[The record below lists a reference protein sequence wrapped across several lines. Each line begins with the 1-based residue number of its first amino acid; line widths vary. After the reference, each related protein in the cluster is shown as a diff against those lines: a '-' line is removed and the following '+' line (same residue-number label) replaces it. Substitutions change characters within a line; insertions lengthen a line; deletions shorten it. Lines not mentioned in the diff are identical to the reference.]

1 MGAAEWGEAVRIAG
15 RAREQE
21 LLRKVVGGS
30 VRGIP
35 CTVLVHGEAGVG
47 KTRLVTSVADRSRAA
62 GHAVLWARCLRFGA
76 GSTPYLPF
84 ISAFEGWRAEGHTVE
99 GVDLAPL
106 YGANGAGDTPTR
118 ALHVI
123 DRAVARLADA
133 GPVVLVVDDLQW
145 ADVSSL
151 DALAYLIAGARNQP
165 VALLVTYRDEGIPD
179 GHVLHNW
186 LADMLRMP
194 GVVDLP
200 LSRLTV
206 EETAQQLTYLW
217 GATPRHPLVA
227 DIWDRSG
234 GNAYLTELLARD
246 LDPTQES
253 LPEDIPDALRHALLA
268 RWHSLTPRARGATQV
283 LAVAGRPV
291 DPGVLADVAGGAVV
305 DDALHEAAA
314 AGVTQSDRGGLVWF
328 RHPLLSDVLYAT
340 LLPDEARDLHA
351 AFVSVLTSRDP
362 EGTRFHGDLA
372 LHYAGAGMYD
382 ESFEHC
388 LRAAEEAHAAMA
400 FPEAAVLLQH
410 ACDLWPDVS
419 EHVRAQCGSWPA
431 LLAEAARISRLT
443 GDLRGALALLDL
455 AMPLIDEQGDPV
467 TAARVVRLRCQIA
480 WTTGSGNIA
489 PVEIMQ
495 RAVAISRTVPDSEE
509 HALSLADLSD
519 AELWAG
525 DRDAALEHAREA
537 VDVANRAGDKAALS
551 YALGALANARMDEDG
566 AEAQAREA
574 VRLGH
579 EAGRLEY
586 VGLASVS
593 LSNVLESSG
602 RFTEAAEVL
611 AEAHAAGLSFAGL
624 TGLLGAYA
632 ATAMVPLGRLA
643 EAREI
648 LRDVLSS
655 RPGGI
660 IGINARET
668 AAVIAIRTG
677 DLEEA
682 ATHLERLREL
692 AVNFEELPGLH
703 GPGVLAEYLLA
714 TGRPTEA
721 IALLQRTVAAHT
733 NAEPKYGDT
742 LLLWAARA
750 AAALPPSRRRAAL
763 DTVMAARARSA
774 VPPFAGGDRDPG
786 QRAVQALFEAE
797 EARCHAEPDEVERW
811 REAVPLADAAGL
823 RFVATDARLRLAEA
837 LLAVRNRRE
846 AALLLREAHAMA
858 EEMGTLRLRD
868 EIAEVAA
875 SARVALDEPAV
886 PAPAAGQANGLTRRE
901 QEVMAHLVAGR
912 SYSEI
917 AEALFISEKTVS
929 VHVSNVLRKTGTSS
943 RVEAAAW
950 GRRNGAVPP
959 E

>member
-1 MGAAEWGEAVRIAG
+1 
-15 RAREQE
+15 
-21 LLRKVVGGS
+21 
-30 VRGIP
+30 
-35 CTVLVHGEAGVG
+35 VLVHGEAGVG

-62 GHAVLWARCLRFGA
+62 GHTVLWARCLRFGA
-76 GSTPYLPF
+76 ESSPYLPF

-106 YGANGAGDTPTR
+106 YGSNGATDTPTR

-123 DRAVARLADA
+123 DRAVARLAAA
-133 GPVVLVVDDLQW
+133 GPVLLVVDDLQW
-145 ADVSSL
+145 ADVFSL
-151 DALAYLIAGARNQP
+151 DALAYLIAGSRKQP
-165 VALLVTYRDEGIPD
+165 VALLVTFRDEGLPD
-179 GHVLHNW
+179 GHVLHSW

-200 LSRLTV
+200 LSRLSV
-206 EETAQQLTYLW
+206 DETAQQLTYLW
-217 GATPRHPLVA
+217 GATPRHALVT
-227 DIWDRSG
+227 DVWQRSG
-234 GNAYLTELLARD
+234 GNAFLTELLARD
-246 LDPTQES
+246 VDPTLES
-253 LPEDIPDALRHALLA
+253 LPEDIPDALRHALLS
-268 RWHSLTPRARGATQV
+268 RWHSLTPQARGVTQV

-291 DPGVLADVAGGAVV
+291 DPGVLTDVAGGVAV
-305 DDALHEAAA
+305 DDALHEATA
-314 AGVTQSDRGGLVWF
+314 AGVTQSDRSGMVWF

-351 AFVSVLTSRDP
+351 AFVTVLTRLDP
-362 EGTRFHGDLA
+362 QRTRFHGDLA
-372 LHYAGAGMYD
+372 LHYAGAGMYV

-388 LRAAEEAHAAMA
+388 LRAAEEARAAME
-400 FPEAAVLLQH
+400 FPEAAVLLRQ

-419 EHVRAQCGSWPA
+419 EPVRAQSGSWPA
-431 LLAEAARISRLT
+431 LLAEAARLARLT
-443 GDLRGALALLDL
+443 GDLQGARDLVDL
-455 AMPLIDEQGDPV
+455 AVPLIDEEGDPV
-467 TAARVVRLRCQIA
+467 TAARVLRLQ
-480 WTTGSGNIA
+480 WSTTDASAIDRVDA
-489 PVEIMQ
+489 M
-495 RAVAISRTVPDSEE
+495 RHAAAVISAVPDSDDY
-509 HALSLADLSD
+509 ALTLSDLSD
-519 AELWAG
+519 AEVWAG
-525 DRDAALEHAREA
+525 DRQAALEHAREA
-537 VDVANRAGDKAALS
+537 VDVANRCGDIAALS
-551 YALGALANARMDEDG
+551 YALGALANARMDQDG

-574 VRLGH
+574 IRLGH

-586 VGLASVS
+586 VALASIS
-593 LSNVLESSG
+593 LSNVLETSG
-602 RFTEAAEVL
+602 RFAEAAEVL

-632 ATAMVPLGRLA
+632 ASALVPLGRLA
-643 EAREI
+643 EARDI
-648 LRDVLSS
+648 LRDVLAS

-668 AAVIAIRTG
+668 AALIAIRAG

-692 AVNFEELPGLH
+692 AANFEELPGLH

-721 IALLQRTVAAHT
+721 IALLERTIAAHT
-733 NAEPKYGDT
+733 NAEPKYGDS

-750 AAALPPSRRRAAL
+750 AAALPPARRRHAL
-763 DTVMAARARSA
+763 DAVTSARARSP

-786 QRAVQALFEAE
+786 QRAVKALFEAE
-797 EARCHAEPDEVERW
+797 EARCHGEPDEADRW
-811 REAVPLADAAGL
+811 RTAVPLADAAGL
-823 RFVATDARLRLAEA
+823 RYLATDARLRLAEA

-846 AALLLREAHAMA
+846 AATLLREAHRTA

-868 EIAEVAA
+868 EIVEVAA
-875 SARVALDEPAV
+875 SARLTLEEPVV
-886 PAPAAGQANGLTRRE
+886 PAQADSARNGLTHRE

-929 VHVSNVLRKTGTSS
+929 VHVSNLLRKTGTSS

-959 E
+959 G